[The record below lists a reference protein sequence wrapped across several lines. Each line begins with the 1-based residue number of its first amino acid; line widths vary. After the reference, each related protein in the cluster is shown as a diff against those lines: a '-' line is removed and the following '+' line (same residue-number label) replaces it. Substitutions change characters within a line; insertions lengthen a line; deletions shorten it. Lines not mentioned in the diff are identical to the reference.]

1 MHTCHECQSHFR
13 ASAASESTVKLPPV
27 KKPVRQRASES
38 RSVQSLGHARMRR
51 RHSFG
56 KCHGLASQEVEHWRH
71 GVAWRGMALHV
82 SADDVHAATAPACRE
97 SSTSGSAQRNVKNPP
112 PTTPADSRR
121 APSRPVVGSSM
132 RTQSK
137 GFCSVFHRT
146 RRERPILE
154 FVSAIPQ
161 QGVCTAFTSI
171 SGRISRENTRDCLL
185 QNAAHMHL
193 MPASTNEVRGTEQ
206 RSACTVSFRCVDFDF
221 SVAAPVR
228 A

>member
-13 ASAASESTVKLPPV
+13 ASAASESTVKLPPMKNLYASGQARV
-27 KKPVRQRASES
+27 ARFNHLAMLECACKAPGSGGALRAAFLWQMSW
-38 RSVQSLGHARMRR
+38 
-51 RHSFG
+51 FI
-56 KCHGLASQEVEHWRH
+56 GLASQEVEHWRH

-137 GFCSVFHRT
+137 GFCSVFHRS

-161 QGVCTAFTSI
+161 QGMCTAFTSI

-185 QNAAHMHL
+185 
-193 MPASTNEVRGTEQ
+193 
-206 RSACTVSFRCVDFDF
+206 
-221 SVAAPVR
+221 
-228 A
+228 